1 MKKFNKLIGN
11 YGEDIALNFVKDKNY
26 KILDRNFRTKKGE
39 IDLICK
45 HKEIIIFIEIK
56 SRYSSSLGNPCESVT
71 YFKQKQIINLSN
83 YYIYKFNLYNY
94 NFRFDV
100 IEIFFNTKDE
110 SFIINH
116 IEDAFRTY

>member
-1 MKKFNKLIGN
+1 MKKYNKLIGN
-11 YGEDIALNFVKDKNY
+11 YGESLALNFIKTKNY
-26 KILDRNFRTKKGE
+26 KLLDKNFRIKSGE

-45 HKEIIIFIEIK
+45 FKDIIIFIEVK
-56 SRYSSSLGNPCESVT
+56 SRYNSNLGSPSESVT

-94 NFRFDV
+94 NVRFDV
-100 IEIFFNTKDE
+100 IEVFFNTKDE

-116 IEDAFRTY
+116 IEDAFRP